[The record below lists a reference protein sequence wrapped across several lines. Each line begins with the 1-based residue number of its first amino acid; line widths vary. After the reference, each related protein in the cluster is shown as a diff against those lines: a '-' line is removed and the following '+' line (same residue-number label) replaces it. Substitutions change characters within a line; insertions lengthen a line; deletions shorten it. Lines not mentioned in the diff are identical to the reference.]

1 LIFYKIYWIL
11 IPLFICFRYA
21 TEDTPANFSHASS
34 LSSLHIDEG
43 DVCKPTAEA
52 WALSRPG
59 AAAASSASEEVITV
73 VSRNGSLSSLSV
85 ESLGAEPSASEQ
97 ALLEQCIS
105 MGMSKGKCDLSR
117 AKQQDKNK
125 APKSGKKL

>member
-1 LIFYKIYWIL
+1 MV
-11 IPLFICFRYA
+11 CCRYA

-43 DVCKPTAEA
+43 DVCKPTADA
-52 WALSRPG
+52 WGVSRPVL

-105 MGMSKGKCDLSR
+105 MGMSKGKGDLTKT
-117 AKQQDKNK
+117 KQQEDTTKV
-125 APKSGKKL
+125 PQTGKSLQNCAHFLLF

>member
-1 LIFYKIYWIL
+1 MQTIMFIL
-11 IPLFICFRYA
+11 LRYA

-43 DVCKPTAEA
+43 DSRQPPAEA
-52 WALSRPG
+52 WGLNK
-59 AAAASSASEEVITV
+59 AAASSASEEVVTV

-85 ESLGAEPSASEQ
+85 ESLGAEPSPSEQ

-105 MGMSKGKCDLSR
+105 MGMSKGKGVKQRPTEAKALSPGR
-117 AKQQDKNK
+117 ILKF
-125 APKSGKKL
+125 